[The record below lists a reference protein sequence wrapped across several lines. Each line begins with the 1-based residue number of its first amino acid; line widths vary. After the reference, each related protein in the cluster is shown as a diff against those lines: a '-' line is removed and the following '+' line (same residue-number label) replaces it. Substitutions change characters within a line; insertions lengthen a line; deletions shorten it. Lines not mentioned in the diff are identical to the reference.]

1 MEPEPYR
8 RFIRWL
14 AQARRAKQPNAEAMA
29 LATAG
34 ADGRVSVRFVLLK
47 DCDSRGFVF
56 YTDARSK
63 KGRELRQ
70 HPQASLAIY
79 WISTLKQVRITG
91 NIESVSDLE
100 ADAYWATRPR
110 ASRISASVS
119 RQSAPLTSRRQLVEA
134 VARLRRRLKG
144 QPPPRPD
151 YWRGYRLVP
160 DEIEF
165 WTQSPARLHRRELYR
180 RAGKRWKRT
189 LLQP

>member
-8 RFIRWL
+8 RFNSWL
-14 AQARRAKQPNAEAMA
+14 EQARRAKQTNAEAMA

-34 ADGRVSVRFVLLK
+34 ADGRISVRFVLLK
-47 DCDSRGFVF
+47 ESDPRGFVF
-56 YTDARSK
+56 YTDVRSK

-79 WISTLKQVRITG
+79 WTSTLKQVRITG
-91 NIESVSDLE
+91 TIEPVSDLE

-110 ASRISASVS
+110 GSRLSASVS
-119 RQSAPLTSRRQLVEA
+119 RQSAHLASRRQLVDA
-134 VARLRRRLKG
+134 VASLRRRLKG
-144 QPPPRPD
+144 QELPRPD
-151 YWRGYRLVP
+151 YWRGFRLVP

-165 WTQSPARLHRRELYR
+165 WTQSAARLHRRELFV